1 MADGGVL
8 IQEVHS
14 HIGTLTLQRPEKRN
28 ALSPELLIRIHRA
41 LDAWAQNGD
50 VRVAV
55 ITGAGGK
62 AFSAGYDIGSI
73 PTDIT
78 PEIAEIIRS
87 SNPLTLALGSIVD
100 FPYPTI
106 AMMNGY
112 AYGAGL
118 NLALCCD
125 FRIAVENIVVSMPPA
140 KLGVVYPPGGIRQF
154 IEVVGMPRTREI
166 FLTGRK
172 YEGREVLEMGLVN
185 RLVPAGGLQE
195 TVYALAGEIASN
207 APLSL
212 RGTKRIMNM
221 FRDALALNGE
231 HEEEAEKIIHQ
242 ACESRDFI
250 EGQTAFFEKR
260 VPDFIG
266 R

>member
-1 MADGGVL
+1 MTDNEIL
-8 IQEVHS
+8 LQEVRD
-14 HIGTLTLQRPEKRN
+14 HIGTLTLQRPQKRN
-28 ALSPELLIRIHRA
+28 SLSLELLIRIHMA
-41 LDAWAQNGD
+41 LDAWADDGD

-55 ITGAGGK
+55 ITGAGDK
-62 AFSAGYDIGSI
+62 AFSAGYDISAI

-78 PEIAEIIRS
+78 PEMAEIIRS
-87 SNPLTLALGSIVD
+87 SNPLTLALSSVAD
-100 FPYPTI
+100 FPFPTI

-125 FRIAVENIVVSMPPA
+125 FRIAVEEVVVSMPPA
-140 KLGVVYPPGGIRQF
+140 KLGVVYPPEGIRQF
-154 IEVVGMPRTREI
+154 VEVVGMPRTREI

-172 YEGREVLEMGLVN
+172 YAGREVLDMGLVN
-185 RLVPAGGLQE
+185 RLVPAEGLAE
-195 TVYALAGEIASN
+195 AVYGLAREMAAN

-212 RGTKRIMNM
+212 RGTKRVLGL
-221 FRDALALNGE
+221 FRDSLSLKEEGE
-231 HEEEAEKIIHQ
+231 KEAEKLILQ

-250 EGQTAFFEKR
+250 EGQRAFFER
-260 VPDFIG
+260 RTPDFIG